1 MTPPPAS
8 ALAMRD
14 KATELRNQMID
25 VMERFGNEN
34 PGIPAQV
41 LMAALG
47 ELLIQFSV
55 GQVGPGM
62 TSKFLDD
69 LKEAVRKFGPAQQ

>member
-1 MTPPPAS
+1 MTTPTS

-14 KATELRNQMID
+14 KATELRNQLID
-25 VMERFGNEN
+25 VMERFGSEN

-41 LMAALG
+41 LMAGLG

-55 GQVGPGM
+55 GHVGPGM

-69 LKEAVRKFGPAQQ
+69 LKEAVRMFGPAQQ

>member
-1 MTPPPAS
+1 MTQPAAS

-25 VMERFGNEN
+25 VN
-34 PGIPAQV
+34 PVIPAQV

-47 ELLIQFSV
+47 GLLIQFSV